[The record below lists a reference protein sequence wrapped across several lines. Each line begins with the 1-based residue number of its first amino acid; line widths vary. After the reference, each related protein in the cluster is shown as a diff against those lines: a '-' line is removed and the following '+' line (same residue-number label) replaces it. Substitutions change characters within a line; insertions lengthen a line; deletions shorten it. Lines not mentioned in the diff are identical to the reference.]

1 MFKITGRL
9 QEIDALKA
17 ELDSLRPLNEMQVK
31 SLKNYFDIELTY
43 NSNAIEGSTIDYNE
57 TKIILLDGITIG
69 GKSTREHLE
78 TINHKEA
85 IDYIEE
91 IAKQETKEIKRVDV
105 LGIHRIILNSIDT
118 QNAGKYRAYDVY
130 VKVSAEE
137 KFYFPKPAL
146 VPSLMDNFFL
156 WLKENSNMHPVLLSA
171 EAHYRLVSIHP
182 FIDGNGRTARLLMNL
197 ILIQNGY
204 TPAIIKMSQRK
215 QYIEA
220 IEAARKKE
228 DMTDFYN
235 LMLDAEKESL
245 ETYLET
251 IKNNIVWK

>member
-1 MFKITGRL
+1 MSTISSKL

-17 ELDSLRPLNEMQVK
+17 ELDSLRPLTLQQAK
-31 SLKNYFDIELTY
+31 SLKNYFDIEFTY
-43 NSNAIEGSTIDYNE
+43 NSNAIEGSTINYNE

-91 IAKQETKEIKRVDV
+91 IAKLEAKEIKRTDII
-105 LGIHRIILNSIDT
+105 GIHRIILTGIDT

-130 VKVSAEE
+130 VKKGDGSRHC
-137 KFYFPKPAL
+137 FPD
-146 VPSLMDNFFL
+146 PSTISGLMADFL
-156 WLKENSNMHPVLLSA
+156 FWLQKNSEMHPLLLAA

-197 ILIQNGY
+197 ILLKHGY
-204 TPAIIKMSQRK
+204 TPAVIKMSERK
-215 QYIEA
+215 RYIEA
-220 IEAARKKE
+220 IESADE
-228 DMTDFYN
+228 VEMTGFYE

-245 ETYLET
+245 ELYIET
-251 IKNNIVWK
+251 IKKNIIWK

>member
-1 MFKITGRL
+1 MTNIDQKL

-17 ELDSLRPLNEMQVK
+17 ELDNSRPLAEQQVK

-69 GKSTREHLE
+69 GKSIREHLE

-91 IAKQETKEIKRVDV
+91 IAKQETKEIKRTDV
-105 LGIHRIILNSIDT
+105 IGIHRIILTGIDT
-118 QNAGKYRAYDVY
+118 QNAGKYRAYEVY
-130 VKVSAEE
+130 VKKGDGSRH
-137 KFYFPKPAL
+137 YFPDPAK
-146 VPSLMDNFFL
+146 VSNLMDNFFF
-156 WLKENSNMHPVLLSA
+156 WLQENSSLHPVLLAA

-197 ILIQNGY
+197 ILLQNGY
-204 TPAIIKMSQRK
+204 TPAVIKMADRK
-215 QYIEA
+215 KYIEA
-220 IEAARKKE
+220 LESSDENNMIA
-228 DMTDFYN
+228 FYD
-235 LMLDAEKESL
+235 LILDAEKESL
-245 ETYLET
+245 ELYLET
-251 IKNNIVWK
+251 IKKNIIWK

>member
-1 MFKITGRL
+1 MNNIDLKL
-9 QEIDALKA
+9 KEIDKLKA
-17 ELDSLRPLNEMQVK
+17 ELSNLRPLDELQVK

-91 IAKQETKEIKRVDV
+91 IAKQETKEITRVDV

-118 QNAGKYRAYDVY
+118 QNAGKYRTYEVY
-130 VKVSAEE
+130 VNKGDGNR
-137 KFYFPKPAL
+137 FYFPNPAQ

-156 WLKENSNMHPVLLSA
+156 WLKENSGMHPVLLSA

-197 ILIQNGY
+197 ILLQNGY
-204 TPAIIKMSQRK
+204 TPAIVKMSQRK
-215 QYIEA
+215 KYIEA
-220 IEAARKKE
+220 IESAREKE
-228 DMTDFYN
+228 MKDFYE
-235 LMLDAEKESL
+235 LILDAEKESL

-251 IKNNIVWK
+251 VKNNIIWK

>member
-1 MFKITGRL
+1 MS
-9 QEIDALKA
+9 EIDLKLKEIDNLKA
-17 ELDSLRPLNEMQVK
+17 ELDSLRPLADLQVK
-31 SLKNYFDIELTY
+31 SLKNYYDIELTY

-105 LGIHRIILNSIDT
+105 LGIHRIILTGIDT
-118 QNAGKYRAYDVY
+118 QNAGKYRAYEVY
-130 VKVSAEE
+130 VNKGDGSR
-137 KFYFPKPAL
+137 FYFPNPAQ
-146 VPSLMDNFFL
+146 VPNLMDDFFF
-156 WLKENSNMHPVLLSA
+156 WLKENSGMHPVLLAA
-171 EAHYRLVSIHP
+171 EAHYRFVSIHP

-204 TPAIIKMSQRK
+204 TPAVIKMADRK
-215 QYIEA
+215 KYIEA
-220 IEAARKKE
+220 IEAAREKE
-228 DMTDFYN
+228 MTDFYN
-235 LMLDAEKESL
+235 LILDAEKESL
-245 ETYLET
+245 EVYLET
-251 IKNNIVWK
+251 IKKNVIWK